1 MTASVSAWG
10 ELMKAA
16 LDLVQTSV
24 RTSEML
30 TASRTVIASR
40 MGSMAGAVRNPWGED
55 HVELARII
63 PEKVTASSDAAM
75 AIMNLWAAMA
85 LQASRHI
92 EHVSSTFRGGRYLTV
107 SELAALSTRTATLS
121 TSLMALGLTAGGV
134 ALAPIHKEATA
145 NARRLAPPKR

>member
-10 ELMKAA
+10 ELMKVAQ
-16 LDLVQTSV
+16 DFVQTSV

-30 TASRTVIASR
+30 AASGTVIASR
-40 MGSMAGAVRNPWGED
+40 MGSIAGAVRNPWGGD

-85 LQASRHI
+85 AQTSRHLD
-92 EHVSSTFRGGRYLTV
+92 HVSSTFRGGRYVTV
-107 SELAALSTRTATLS
+107 SELAALSTKTAALS
-121 TSLMALGLTAGGV
+121 TSVMALGLTAGGV
-134 ALAPIHKEATA
+134 ALAPIHKKATA